1 MTVLEHRPE
10 LFGWFK
16 TVPVTKACCS
26 CVVEVKPGRHCK
38 LFNNPGNTEFI
49 VIVQLWWEGSGCGV
63 NVTSICALIETNTI
77 TEVDTRSVRAG
88 HVAVS
93 LTFPTTVVIR
103 GLTFTEIRWDDTAGW
118 KSSQV
123 HREEGVYSRRHH
135 HSPQIS
141 NICSDIPTSPK
152 LIQLKSLFY
161 FGLKQTL
168 FSWQMTL
175 RSKFREHCPTMASQ
189 EKSLMKLCF

>member
-26 CVVEVKPGRHCK
+26 CVVEVKPGRQCK

-49 VIVQLWWEGSGCGV
+49 VIVQLWWEESGCGV

-103 GLTFTEIRWDDTAGW
+103 GLTFTEIR
-118 KSSQV
+118 
-123 HREEGVYSRRHH
+123 
-135 HSPQIS
+135 
-141 NICSDIPTSPK
+141 
-152 LIQLKSLFY
+152 
-161 FGLKQTL
+161 
-168 FSWQMTL
+168 
-175 RSKFREHCPTMASQ
+175 
-189 EKSLMKLCF
+189 